1 VGKTIINNPPVI
13 TIFMWYVYHSQAW
26 WFVALFYPH
35 ESLPDPS
42 RSQVAEE
49 LFKQLPES
57 ERAAMLSTLAGK

>member
-1 VGKTIINNPPVI
+1 MFTIPR
-13 TIFMWYVYHSQAW
+13 HG

-42 RSQVAEE
+42 SQVVEE